1 MLPIAHPRTR
11 RRDIASIYEDFV
23 GTSEFRDSVNV
34 PMFRHSFDY
43 YYDKPVQFVED
54 IIRPDDPVQVWQADF
69 LEAIRDNK
77 KVACA
82 SCQGAGKTAAVAWAI
97 LWFSATRPK
106 SKVICTAPGK
116 HLLEGV
122 LWAELYKWIT
132 HSNRLGSIFDW
143 TATKIVHKGRD
154 EFGKPYSPNW
164 FIMARTT
171 TAHYGAEGEVKQAEG
186 LAGFHADHLL
196 FIIDEASGIGPEH
209 FRTAEGTL
217 TGYENKIVVIGNPV
231 RTDGRFYE
239 IFNDDNVS
247 KQWVLFN
254 VSALPNGT
262 YIGPDGP
269 EKLENVTYVSE
280 IADKKDARD
289 SIRELGMNH
298 FEVQARKLGR
308 FPEKHATDTGF
319 TVAEITEA
327 QKRKYVVKAGDEVQM
342 GVDCA
347 RFGDDE
353 MVIIVRR
360 GWKITRTIIR
370 AKSAVNEIIGL
381 ISSTLYEEARITL
394 TLNGIAREHQT
405 EDQIKMAMNQITVV
419 VDEAD
424 AGGGGG
430 VCDLMWASGY
440 GNVIGVQFGGSA
452 IEFDKYGNLAAEMW
466 LGYLKDMMKDLDLSE
481 TVEGDNGKMCPD
493 MKLRRQLTVRRY
505 KYTGKDQQKVLESKD
520 EMRRRKVNSP
530 DRADALCL
538 ACVVPPSPGVF

>member
-1 MLPIAHPRTR
+1 MPAPQRR
-11 RRDIASIYEDFV
+11 RRDPATIYEDFV
-23 GTSEFRDSVNV
+23 GTPDFREAVNV
-34 PMFRHSFDY
+34 PAFRTSFDY

-54 IIRPDDPVQVWQADF
+54 IIQPDDPVQKWQADF
-69 LEAIRDNK
+69 LESIRDNK
-77 KVACA
+77 KCACA

-97 LWFSATRPK
+97 LWFAATRPK

-116 HLLEGV
+116 DLLNGV

-132 HSNRLGSIFDW
+132 HSNKLGQIFDW
-143 TATKIVHKGRD
+143 TATKITHKGRD
-154 EFGKPYSPNW
+154 EFGRPYAPNW
-164 FIMARTT
+164 FILARTT
-171 TAHYGAEGEVKQAEG
+171 TAHHSENGEIRQAEG

-196 FIIDEASGIGPEH
+196 FVIDEASGIPPEH
-209 FRTAEGTL
+209 FKTAEGTL

-231 RTDGRFYE
+231 RTDGRFYD

-247 KQWVLFN
+247 QTWVRFN

-269 EKLENVTYVSE
+269 EKLEHVTYVSD

-289 SIRELGMNH
+289 AIRELGLNH
-298 FEVQARKLGR
+298 FDVQARKLGR
-308 FPEKHATDTGF
+308 FPEKHSTDTGF

-327 QKRKYVVKAGDEVQM
+327 QKRTYTVKPEDEVQI

-353 MVIIVRR
+353 MVIMVRR
-360 GWKITRTIIR
+360 GFKITRTVIR

-381 ISSTLYEEARITL
+381 VTEAMYYEAQETLRLRGVPLE
-394 TLNGIAREHQT
+394 NQT
-405 EDQIKMAMNQITVV
+405 EDQIKLAMNQITVV

-430 VCDLMWASGY
+430 VCDLMWANGF
-440 GNVIGVQFGGSA
+440 GNVIGVHFGESA
-452 IEFDKYGNLAAEMW
+452 MEFDKYGNLAAEMW
-466 LGYLKDMMKDLDLSE
+466 LGFLKDMMKDLDLSG
-481 TVEGDNGKMCPD
+481 TIEGDNGQMCSD

-505 KYTGKDQQKVLESKD
+505 KYTGKGQQKVLESKD